1 MWMIMP
7 ELIYFTKFEE
17 GNEKRKEFTLKI
29 LDLFDDQIKGK
40 VFIKPNLVSYEEYP
54 TTTNPEIL
62 ETVITYLQDH
72 GHEITCGDGQAV
84 DVKASAV
91 KNSTMKRICEKYGIE
106 FLNLHKQPMK
116 TFKSPRGF
124 KIKMS
129 VIPFQAESIISL
141 PNLKSHRHM
150 ELRMTGALKMVVGY
164 FTKFERIKMHMM
176 IIKNRWK
183 QIAEANWFLMKQEG
197 APTHLTIMDAV
208 QPLIT
213 ANELRH
219 GGKPVY
225 AGYMFAGNCPTVLDV
240 HGFNFLKQYEPRYAD
255 KTLDYVPYI
264 KYAIEYGLGGPEY
277 ELKEIELD

>member
-1 MWMIMP
+1 MT
-7 ELIYFTKFEE
+7 ETIYFAKS
-17 GNEKRKEFTLKI
+17 EKRREFAFKI
-29 LDLFDDQIKGK
+29 LELFQDQIKGK

-54 TTTNPEIL
+54 TTTHPETL
-62 ETVITYLQDH
+62 ETVIVWLQDH
-72 GHEITCGDGQAV
+72 GHEVLCGDGHAV
-84 DVKASAV
+84 DVSADSV
-91 KNSTMKRICEKYGIE
+91 QNSTMRRICEKHGIE

-116 TFKSPRGF
+116 TFRSPRGF

-129 VIPFQAESIISL
+129 AVPFQAESIISL

-197 APTHLTIMDAV
+197 APSHLTIMDAV

-219 GGKPVY
+219 GGKPIN
-225 AGYMFAGNCPTVLDV
+225 AGFLFASNCPTVLDI

-264 KYAIEYGLGGPEY
+264 KYALEYELGGPEY
-277 ELKEIELD
+277 ELKEIKLD

>member
-1 MWMIMP
+1 MP
-7 ELIYFTKFEE
+7 ETIYFAKFEE
-17 GNEKRKEFTLKI
+17 SKEKRKEFTLKI
-29 LDLFDDQIKGK
+29 LDLFKDQIKGK

-72 GHEITCGDGQAV
+72 GHEITCGDGHAV
-84 DVKASAV
+84 DVKASSV
-91 KNSTMKRICEKYGIE
+91 KESTMKRICEKHGIE

-116 TFKSPRGF
+116 KLKSPRGF

-129 VIPFQAESIISL
+129 AIPFQAESIISL

-183 QIAEANWFLMKQEG
+183 MIAEANWFLMKQTG
-197 APTHLTIMDAV
+197 APSHLTIMDAV
-208 QPLIT
+208 QPLIH

-219 GGKPVY
+219 GGTPIY
-225 AGYMFAGNCPTVLDV
+225 AGHIFASTCPTVLDI
-240 HGFNFLKQYEPRYAD
+240 HGFSFLKQYEPRYAD
-255 KTLDYVPYI
+255 KTMQYVPYI
-264 KYAIEYGLGGPEY
+264 QYAINYGLGGPEY
-277 ELKEIELD
+277 ELKEIKI

>member
-1 MWMIMP
+1 MT
-7 ELIYFTKFEE
+7 ETIYFAKS
-17 GNEKRKEFTLKI
+17 EKRREFALKI
-29 LDLFDDQIKGK
+29 LELFKDQIKGK

-54 TTTNPEIL
+54 TTTHPETL
-62 ETVITYLQDH
+62 ETVIIWLQDH
-72 GHEITCGDGQAV
+72 GHEVICGDGQAV
-84 DVKASAV
+84 DVSADSV
-91 KNSTMKRICEKYGIE
+91 QNSTMRRICEKHGIE

-129 VIPFQAESIISL
+129 AVPFQAESIISL

-197 APTHLTIMDAV
+197 APSHLTIMDAV

-219 GGKPVY
+219 GGKPIN
-225 AGYMFAGNCPTVLDV
+225 AGYLFAGDCPTVLDI

-255 KTLDYVPYI
+255 KTIDYVPYI
-264 KYAIEYGLGGPEY
+264 KYALEYGLGGPEY
-277 ELKEIELD
+277 ELKEIKLD